1 MWKYLVKRLLLM
13 ALTLFGIS
21 VLCFLIVTMAPGDPA
36 AMKAQALAT
45 GGQSNLD
52 EQTLRKNQELYYLDR
67 PTFINMQPPTRT
79 TTVAVTLEELD
90 DEENEYLRKDALARL
105 RGTIGTAAL
114 DLLIP
119 ELAPRVERAA
129 ARKAQLDEQFAALR
143 GADAASARTALA
155 LDWGRFEPQLPPGS
169 EDAAWADAWERR
181 KPNLVAVV
189 EAPARRLLE
198 VLTGIVGAAG
208 PKLAG
213 DASLDEAREAW
224 ETWWSEHAADYA
236 PERVGAVVDAWLG
249 KGEVPLTEEDA
260 AADAELD
267 ALKRVGQLA
276 VPSLMDA
283 MLEAESEATE
293 RQAAFGLAA
302 VARKPWDLT
311 VDPKERQGFVNEW
324 ETGRKARLRSWRE
337 AVVKRAEKR
346 ADRKLTDAEKGAL
359 DYPSDEEILASYP
372 EQEAF
377 VAERIEETLERHRYR
392 WDDWWYRAE
401 EYYVD
406 FSGGRQ
412 ATRAFAQTQFGRW
425 FSRLLV
431 FDLGESYKQKRP
443 VSEIIWDAFK
453 KTLQLNVLAILLAY
467 LFAIPLGVYSSVK
480 RGSLGDQVSTLTLFL
495 LYSVP
500 SFWAG
505 AMLILLFT
513 GPPFWEVFPA
523 HHLSSLDAETYTGW
537 GQFTDRLWHLV
548 LPVTALTYGQLAY
561 ISRQMRTG
569 MLEVLGQD
577 YIRTARAKGL
587 SQAVIIGKHAL
598 RNALIPILTLMGG
611 ILPMLF
617 AGSVIIET
625 IFTIDGLGKV
635 FFDSILSR
643 DYPLIMAIL
652 MISAF
657 LTLLGILVSDVAYA
671 VVDPR
676 IEYR

>member
-1 MWKYLVKRLLLM
+1 MWQYLLKRLLLM

-36 AMKAQALAT
+36 AMKAQALAS

-67 PTFINMQPPTRT
+67 PTFVNFEPPTRT
-79 TTVAVTLEELD
+79 STVRATLEELD
-90 DEENEYLRKDALARL
+90 DEENEARRKDALARL
-105 RGTIGTAAL
+105 KGTIGTSAL
-114 DLLIP
+114 ELLIP
-119 ELAPRVERAA
+119 ELGPRVADAE
-129 ARKAQLDEQFAALR
+129 AREAKLREHLAALR
-143 GADAASARTALA
+143 SDGAAQARAALGE
-155 LDWGRFEPQLPPGS
+155 DYGRYEPQLPPGS
-169 EDAAWADAWERR
+169 DDAAWAEAWARR
-181 KPNLVAVV
+181 EEPLQAAI

-198 VLTGIVGAAG
+198 VLAGIVAPRG
-208 PKLAG
+208 PKLPEGVGLA
-213 DASLDEAREAW
+213 EARDAW
-224 ETWWSEHAADYA
+224 ETWWSEHRAEYA
-236 PERVGAVVDAWLG
+236 PEHVQQVVKAWLQ
-249 KGEVPLTEEDA
+249 KGGVPETEEAA
-260 AADAELD
+260 AADPELA
-267 ALKRVGQLA
+267 ALVQVGQLA
-276 VPSLMDA
+276 APALMEAMHDA
-283 MLEAESEATE
+283 SSEAAE

-302 VARKPWDLT
+302 VAHKPWDLT
-311 VDPKERQGFVNEW
+311 VDAKERQAFAQEW
-324 ETGRKARLRSWRE
+324 ETQRAARIRGWRE
-337 AVVKRAEKR
+337 AAEKQAKRA
-346 ADRKLTDAEKGAL
+346 AEAAGKTY
-359 DYPSDEEILASYP
+359 DPSQVSYPSEDAILAGFAS
-372 EQEAF
+372 QEDF
-377 VAERIEETLERHRYR
+377 VSDRVAETLARHRYR

-406 FSGGRQ
+406 FDGGRQ
-412 ATRAFAQTQFGRW
+412 FTRGFAQTQFGRW
-425 FSRLLV
+425 FSRLIV

-453 KTLQLNVLAILLAY
+453 KTLQLNVIAIFLAY

-480 RGSLGDQVSTLTLFL
+480 RGTLGDQVSTLTLFL

-513 GPPFWEVFPA
+513 GPPFLSIFPA
-523 HHLSSLDAETYTGW
+523 HHLSDLNAETFTAWGW
-537 GQFTDRLWHLV
+537 FTDRLWHLV
-548 LPVTALTYGQLAY
+548 LPVAALTYGQLAY

-577 YIRTARAKGL
+577 YIRTAKAKGL
-587 SQAVIIGKHAL
+587 PQSVVIGKHAL

-657 LTLLGILVSDVAYA
+657 LTLLGILVSDIAYA

-676 IEYR
+676 IEFR